1 MRKKLQT
8 KSSVRAQFKDWCVP
22 KRGNANPE
30 RQTNDVWSWLVETR
44 VGAYTAHEA
53 AGAGERVYPGWCFAR
68 YGQSETV
75 FADGTKIYIGG
86 EHEDHYDPDFYI
98 YNDVVAVRPD
108 ASIEIFGYPKDVF
121 PPTDFHSATLVG
133 DKVYIIG
140 GLRYP
145 ENRSDHETQVYQLE
159 LEGFSIHRVEVN
171 GQAPSWLYDHKAE
184 LNESGT
190 KIVCTGG
197 QVTHHQAQRTVENL
211 TTWEFDLETLAW
223 AAAGS
228 EVATRWLL
236 EREDESSNDLFGIE
250 SVVRASRS
258 SRLSKFAERY
268 KTKFAQRGH
277 VVDAELFYSRF
288 QPPIPHSP
296 VAIDPDSD
304 EFKVHRILID
314 GVIVRYVEDMH
325 EIAVTVEG
333 ELSGDTIE
341 VLKRHGL
348 ETYSRLEGLPYKCI
362 LL

>member
-1 MRKKLQT
+1 MTKKLQA
-8 KSSVRAQFKDWCVP
+8 SASVRAQFKDWCVP

-44 VGAYTAHEA
+44 VGAYTAHKA

-75 FADGTKIYIGG
+75 LADGTKIYIGG

-133 DKVYIIG
+133 DKVFIIG

-145 ENRSDHETQVYQLE
+145 KDRNDHETQVYQLE
-159 LEGFSIHRVEVN
+159 LEDFSIHRVEVK
-171 GQAPSWLYDHKAE
+171 GQAPSWLYDHKAG
-184 LNESGT
+184 LSESGT

-197 QVTHHQAQRTVENL
+197 QITHHQAQRTVENL
-211 TTWEFDLETLAW
+211 TAWEFDLDTLTW

-228 EVATRWLL
+228 KAVTRWLL
-236 EREDESSNDLFGIE
+236 EREDESCNDLNGIE
-250 SVVRASRS
+250 TVARASRS

-288 QPPIPHSP
+288 QPPIPHSS
-296 VAIDPDSD
+296 VVMDPDSD
-304 EFKVHRILID
+304 EFRVHRILID
-314 GVIVRYVEDMH
+314 DVVVRYVEDML

-333 ELSGDTIE
+333 ELSCDKIE
-341 VLKRHGL
+341 ALRRHGL
-348 ETYSRLEGLPYKCI
+348 DTYSRLEGVPYKC
-362 LL
+362 LML